1 MTAAISQFTPS
12 RRDSGLRRLRVANR
26 VLAVAAI
33 VLTLALAEL
42 AAHGFHGHAR
52 KLVVRSTPL
61 RSTQPTGSTGVTGR
75 PESER
80 ADGTPRV
87 RHRHAVHKLRPPAQP
102 PSGAT
107 TAASQP
113 APPAAPA
120 AAQAAAA
127 PSTTVS
133 GGS

>member
-1 MTAAISQFTPS
+1 MTAGISQPTSS
-12 RRDSGLRRLRVANR
+12 RRDAGLRRLRVANR

-61 RSTQPTGSTGVTGR
+61 RLTQSTAPAR
-75 PESER
+75 HHRSETP
-80 ADGTPRV
+80 DGASRV
-87 RHRHAVHKLRPPAQP
+87 RHRRAVGKLRPPAQP
-102 PSGAT
+102 PRSAT
-107 TAASQP
+107 PAALPP

-120 AAQAAAA
+120 PAQPAAAPS

>member
-1 MTAAISQFTPS
+1 
-12 RRDSGLRRLRVANR
+12 
-26 VLAVAAI
+26 VAAI

-61 RSTQPTGSTGVTGR
+61 RLTQSTAPAR
-75 PESER
+75 HHRSETP
-80 ADGTPRV
+80 DGTSRV
-87 RHRHAVHKLRPPAQP
+87 RHRHPVGKLRPPAQP
-102 PSGAT
+102 PSSAT
-107 TAASQP
+107 TAASSP
-113 APPAAPA
+113 AQPAAPA
-120 AAQAAAA
+120 PAQPAPAAPS